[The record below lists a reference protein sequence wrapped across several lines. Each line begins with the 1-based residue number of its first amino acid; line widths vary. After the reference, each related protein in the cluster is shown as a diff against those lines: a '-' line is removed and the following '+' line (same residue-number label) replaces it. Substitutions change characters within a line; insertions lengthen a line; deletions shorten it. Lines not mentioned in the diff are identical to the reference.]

1 MSEFEIIECRNGNK
15 YTIDDIHYRLLKN
28 GAVQDIKTT
37 RIVGLSLTS
46 HIITREN
53 ASEYSRKYWKE
64 GRMAANSG
72 LKRLNNSDTSL
83 DAWADIVEQQ
93 AIVALGEGREATNA
107 AKFVGNATGLTP
119 GMIDVQDNEKKE
131 TGNVRIELPVQVV
144 TQLLQYIE
152 SKRMHD
158 SIPIVSDVID
168 GDMKDA

>member
-1 MSEFEIIECRNGNK
+1 MSEFEIITAMNGNS
-15 YTIDDIHYRLLKN
+15 YTIDDINYRLLSN
-28 GAVQDIKTT
+28 GAIFDVNT
-37 RIVGLSLTS
+37 RKIVGMSPDGQL
-46 HIITREN
+46 ITREN
-53 ASEYSRKYWKE
+53 ASAYSKKRWKE
-64 GRMAANSG
+64 GRIAANEG
-72 LKRLNNSDTSL
+72 LKRLNNSDSSL
-83 DAWADIVEQQ
+83 SAWSDIVYN
-93 AIVALGEGREATNA
+93 AALTAMGDGRDATNA